1 MPILRDLKTSSNHL
15 VKVDKLNFVLVIL
28 VEFIFALT
36 MLTPR
41 LCLAKLPDA
50 GEISNQLD
58 KNSIQP
64 DHFSHFESPNDSV
77 PKSALP
83 LEKSTNPEPTVKL
96 HQIIV
101 HCLNALE
108 KDCEF
113 QSITQPFL
121 EKNLDFSQL
130 QELTNLLNTFLK
142 QQGWI
147 LANAYLPKQ
156 NLTEGTLHINVA
168 LGHIEKDAQG
178 NLMTIENSQPFRISK
193 ALVESRL
200 EDSVNK
206 AIVDSQS
213 LERAILLLNDLPGI
227 KAQSTFEKGNET
239 GGSRLIINLKEGPI
253 INGDLSADNFGNTYT
268 GLWNANINVRVNDLL
283 GNGEQL
289 TLGGKKGENLNQGY
303 FAATTPI
310 GYSAA
315 LLNIHYNYLD
325 YMLGKELKELEI
337 HGDTQTIGTGLSYPI
352 IRSKELSLW
361 GNINYNYRTT
371 QDFTLDKIAEQRFIN
386 QGILG
391 LSSQYL
397 DTLWNGAINQ
407 INYQFLFDTIEKYT
421 LNKSPNLEND
431 YNKHNLHLSRLQ
443 RITQDISF
451 YNALDIQIATKNL
464 ASIDKFYLGGVNG
477 IRAYPTGE
485 ASGDSGWINR
495 FEIRYDMQN
504 YLTLGDLQFVVF
516 FDTGQITLNEQRKKN
531 DLNNAGNQNNYILS
545 GSGAGINIIGRE
557 NFSINMSWAHTL
569 GGNPGVSLL
578 HKDSA
583 GGQDQQRFW
592 LTTSVYF

>member
-1 MPILRDLKTSSNHL
+1 MPILRGLKTYSNNL
-15 VKVDKLNFVLVIL
+15 VKLYKLNLVLFVLT
-28 VEFIFALT
+28 EFLLALT
-36 MLTPR
+36 SLNPS

-58 KNSIQP
+58 KKSIQP
-64 DHFSHFESPNDSV
+64 DYFNHFDPPNDSP

-83 LEKSTNPEPTVKL
+83 LEKSNNPQATVKL

-101 HCLNALE
+101 HCFNELE

-156 NLTEGTLHINVA
+156 NLTEGTLHINIA

-178 NLMTIENSQPFRISK
+178 NVITIENTQPFRISK
-193 ALVESRL
+193 DLVESRL
-200 EDSVNK
+200 EESVNK
-206 AIVDSQS
+206 AIVDSKS

-227 KAQSTFEKGNET
+227 KAQSTFEKGKET
-239 GGSRLIINLKEGPI
+239 GGSRLIINVKEGPI
-253 INGDLSADNFGNTYT
+253 INGDITADNFGNTYT
-268 GLWNANINVRVNDLL
+268 GLWNANINLRVNDLL
-283 GNGEQL
+283 GNGEQF
-289 TLGGKKGENLNQGY
+289 TLGGKKGENLNQSY

-310 GYSAA
+310 GDNGA

-325 YMLGKELKELEI
+325 YRLGKELKELDI
-337 HGDTQTIGTGLSYPI
+337 HGDTQTIGTGMSYPI
-352 IRSKELSLW
+352 IRSTELSLW
-361 GNINYNYRTT
+361 GSVNYNYRTT
-371 QDFTLDKIAEQRFIN
+371 QDLTLDKIAEQRFIN

-397 DTLWNGAINQ
+397 DTIWNGAINQ
-407 INYQFLFDTIEKYT
+407 INYQFLFDNIEKST
-421 LNKSPNLEND
+421 TNRLPNIEND

-451 YNALDIQIATKNL
+451 YNAVDIQIATKNL

-495 FEIRYDMQN
+495 FELRYDMQN
-504 YLTLGDLQFVVF
+504 YFTLADLQFIVF
-516 FDTGQITLNEQRKKN
+516 IDTGQITLNEQRKKN
-531 DLNNAGNQNNYILS
+531 DLNNAGNQNNYMLS
-545 GSGAGINIIGRE
+545 GSGAGFNIIGRE

-569 GGNPGVSLL
+569 GGNPGQSLL
-578 HKDSA
+578 LKDSS
-583 GGQDQQRFW
+583 GGRDQQRFW
-592 LTTSVYF
+592 LTTSFYF